1 MSGCRSVFTVVMLLV
16 AGVMTGCQSG
26 GPYGHGPV
34 KRDGVFV
41 HVRSGPDDP
50 HAVLMALRMAT
61 LMVNDRDVLVY
72 FDLRGAQVVLNDAPD
87 ITFPPFDSS
96 KAQLK
101 ALIDRGVPLYVCPG
115 CLKVAGKKPEDLL
128 PGVKVAE
135 KEGFFNFTKG
145 RILTLDY

>member
-1 MSGCRSVFTVVMLLV
+1 MISVLSITLT
-16 AGVMTGCQSG
+16 ACQSG
-26 GPYGHGPV
+26 GPYGQGPV
-34 KRDGVFV
+34 KRDGVFI

-61 LMVNDRDVLVY
+61 LMANERDVLVY
-72 FDLRGAQVVLNDAPD
+72 FDLRGVQVVLNDSPD

-101 ALIDRGVPLYVCPG
+101 VLRDRGVPLYACPG
-115 CLKVAGKKPEDLL
+115 CLKVAGKKPEDLM
-128 PGVKVAE
+128 PGVKMAE
-135 KEGFFNFTKG
+135 KDGFFNFTKG